1 MRFSLLTKILI
12 ASCALVAGTA
22 SGREPVA
29 APVVFEF
36 VHPSHSE
43 HFFAATSD
51 PSVIAAARAE
61 LALPLDQRM
70 LHMHGDIEAGDG
82 GVNAPWSWHF
92 VDGSWT
98 LAEISAEVCDG
109 WPSYIE
115 ENLDEWLKS
124 PGYFCPWSSR
134 VLAERD

>member
-1 MRFSLLTKILI
+1 MRICGLANLTALSTLLF
-12 ASCALVAGTA
+12 SCAAT
-22 SGREPVA
+22 GRENSGT
-29 APVVFEF
+29 PVVFEF
-36 VHPSHSE
+36 VHPSHGE

-51 PSVIAAARAE
+51 PSVIAAARAQ